1 MRPMTPR
8 SWRRTPAR
16 TRRLTRTGAA
26 GTPRGGWFR
35 RARLGFRGWRRTR
48 PFWGGL
54 IALLG
59 GIEILLSERAPV
71 AVVVHLGAQGLA
83 GYVVPV
89 VLVLCALLL
98 WFNPA
103 QRIFYSILA
112 VLAALASFITS
123 NLGGFVLGMLLGIV
137 GGSLAFAW
145 VPGEPPR
152 PRRRRRERPI
162 ANRPSE
168 GLALVVGER
177 GRQAVAPHGGDAET
191 GPAGDP
197 ETEPAGDL
205 EPGPGRDLEPGPGRD
220 LRSGPG
226 RDPEPG
232 PGHDLEPGPSGG
244 LRPGRGG
251 DLRSGPGGGRGPGV
265 AVNPRPG
272 PVRGHRP
279 LAVAAWTRGRADRP
293 GTCAPGGGEGHAAAG
308 RCWPPC
314 RRPSSWPRS
323 RRRSFWPW
331 LPRSPSFFRRPGR

>member
-1 MRPMTPR
+1 VAASDDSAHSEDDSAPEHAPR
-8 SWRRTPAR
+8 GSEQAPEVGETAPPDVAGVAAGEVAP
-16 TRRLTRTGAA
+16 TGAA
-26 GTPRGGWFR
+26 GTARDEFAPAGAAGTASDELAPAGAARSASEDPRPSAGAPDAADDTEVMAANTDPDEAAVPDAAGPDEAGPDEAAGPPRGGWFR
-35 RARLGFRGWRRTR
+35 RGRLGFRGWRRTR

-162 ANRPSE
+162 AARPSE
-168 GLALVVGER
+168 GLALVVGDRE
-177 GRQAVAPHGGDAET
+177 RQAVAPHGGDAET

-197 ETEPAGDL
+197 EP
-205 EPGPGRDLEPGPGRD
+205 
-220 LRSGPG
+220 GPG

-232 PGHDLEPGPSGG
+232 PGSG
-244 LRPGRGG
+244 LQPGRG
-251 DLRSGPGGGRGPGV
+251 SGLSLPFNLG
-265 AVNPRPG
+265 
-272 PVRGHRP
+272 
-279 LAVAAWTRGRADRP
+279 
-293 GTCAPGGGEGHAAAG
+293 
-308 RCWPPC
+308 
-314 RRPSSWPRS
+314 
-323 RRRSFWPW
+323 W
-331 LPRSPSFFRRPGR
+331 LPILT